1 MPKAKV
7 NGVEL
12 NYEVHGDGYP
22 LVLAHGYT
30 ASLQMWADQ
39 IPAFAKKYRVLVYD
53 SRGHGGSEAPTDLT
67 QYDLWTCVEDQR
79 ALMDHLGIAEAYV
92 GGLSMGGMIA
102 MRFALKYPQ
111 RLRALLLCDTE
122 PGLQG
127 PHRQWLNALYGSSEG
142 LVRSEGVGGWLKRTW
157 PLLAQAFPPQDQLP
171 AGVRRHIEGLER
183 MSADGFLG
191 GAQALRQQDNVL
203 ERLSEIRVP
212 TLIIV
217 GDQDL
222 FLGPSRAMRERI
234 AGSQFVLIRNSLHGT
249 CVWQPEAFTKAVLD
263 FLALVDAG
271 QPVAGERVL

>member
-22 LVLAHGYT
+22 LVLAHGFT
-30 ASLQMWADQ
+30 ASMDMWDEQM
-39 IPAFAKKYRVLVYD
+39 PAFAKKYRVVVCD
-53 SRGHGGSEAPTDLT
+53 SRGHGASEAPGDLA

-79 ALMDHLGIAEAYV
+79 ALMDHLDIREAYV

-102 MRFALKYPQ
+102 MRFALKYPE
-111 RLRALLLCDTE
+111 RVRALLLCDTG

-127 PHRQWLNALYGSSEG
+127 AHRHWFDALYGSAQD
-142 LVRSEGVGGWLKRTW
+142 LIRTEGVGAWLKRMW
-157 PLLAQAFPPQDQLP
+157 PVLAQAFPPQGQLP
-171 AGVRRHIEGLER
+171 AGVRRHLEGLER

-191 GAQALRQQDNVL
+191 GAQALRDQDNVL

-222 FLGPSRAMRERI
+222 LLADSRAMQQRI
-234 AGSQFVLIRNSLHGT
+234 AGNQFVLVRDSLHGSA
-249 CVWQPEAFTKAVLD
+249 VWQPELFTKAVLD

>member
-1 MPKAKV
+1 MPKAEV

-22 LVLAHGYT
+22 LVLAHGFT

-53 SRGHGGSEAPTDLT
+53 SRGHGASEGPTDLA

-111 RLRALLLCDTE
+111 RVRALLLCDTG

-127 PHRQWLNALYGSSEG
+127 AHRHWFNALYGSAQN
-142 LVRSEGVGGWLKRTW
+142 LIRTEGVGSWLKRMW
-157 PLLAQAFPPQDQLP
+157 PVLAQAFPPQGQLP
-171 AGVRRHIEGLER
+171 AGVRRHLEGLER
-183 MSADGFLG
+183 MNADGFLG
-191 GAQALRQQDNVL
+191 GAQALRDQDNVL
-203 ERLSEIRVP
+203 ERLGEIAVP

-217 GDQDL
+217 GDRDL
-222 FLGPSRAMRERI
+222 LLTDSRAMQKRI
-234 AGSQFVLIRNSLHGT
+234 TGNQFVLIRNSLHGSA
-249 CVWQPEAFTKAVLD
+249 VWQPEAFTRAVLD
-263 FLALVDAG
+263 FLGQVDAG

>member
-22 LVLAHGYT
+22 LVLAHGFT
-30 ASLQMWADQ
+30 SSLDMWGDQ
-39 IPAFAKKYRVLVYD
+39 IPAFAEKYRVVVYD
-53 SRGHGGSEAPTDLT
+53 IRGHGASEAPCDPTS
-67 QYDLWTCVEDQR
+67 YDLWTCVEDQR

-111 RLRALLLCDTE
+111 RVRALLLCDTG

-127 PHRQWLNALYGSSEG
+127 PHRHWFDALYGNASN
-142 LVRSEGVGGWLKRTW
+142 LVRTEGVGAWLKRMW
-157 PLLAQAFPPQDQLP
+157 PVLAQVFPPQGQLP
-171 AGVRRHIEGLER
+171 AGVRRHLEGLER

-191 GAQALRQQDNVL
+191 GAQALRDQDNVL

-217 GDQDL
+217 GEHDL
-222 FLGPSRAMRERI
+222 LLGDSRAMQQRI
-234 AGSQFVLIRNSLHGT
+234 AENRFALIRNSLHGT
-249 CVWQPEAFTKAVLD
+249 AVWQPEAFTTAVRD
-263 FLALVDAG
+263 FLALVDTG
-271 QPVAGERVL
+271 QPAAGERVL

>member
-1 MPKAKV
+1 MPRAKV

-22 LVLAHGYT
+22 LVLAHGFT
-30 ASLQMWADQ
+30 ASMDMWDDQ
-39 IPAFAKKYRVLVYD
+39 IPAFAKKYRVVVYD
-53 SRGHGGSEAPTDLT
+53 SRGHGASEAPADLA

-79 ALMDHLGIAEAYV
+79 ALMDRLDIREAYV

-102 MRFALKYPQ
+102 MRFALKYPE
-111 RLRALLLCDTE
+111 RVRALLLCDTG

-127 PHRQWLNALYGSSEG
+127 PHRHWFDALYGSASN
-142 LVRSEGVGGWLKRTW
+142 LVRTEGVGAWLKRMW
-157 PLLAQAFPPQDQLP
+157 PVLAQAFPPQGQLP
-171 AGVRRHIEGLER
+171 AGVRRHLEGLEH

-191 GAQALRQQDNVL
+191 GAQALRDQESVL

-217 GDQDL
+217 GDRDL
-222 FLGPSRAMRERI
+222 LLGDSRAMQQRI
-234 AGSQFVLIRNSLHGT
+234 AGNRFVLIRNSLHGT
-249 CVWQPEAFTKAVLD
+249 AVWQPEAFATAVLD

>member
-1 MPKAKV
+1 MAKAKV

-12 NYEVHGDGYP
+12 NYEVHGDGYS
-22 LVLAHGYT
+22 LVLAHGFT
-30 ASLQMWADQ
+30 ASMEMWADE
-39 IPAFAKKYRVLVYD
+39 IPAFAKKYRVVIYD
-53 SRGHGGSEAPTDLT
+53 SRGHGESEAPSDLA

-79 ALMDHLGIAEAYV
+79 ALMDHLGIGEAYV

-111 RLRALLLCDTE
+111 RVRALLLCDTG

-127 PHRQWLNALYGSSEG
+127 PHRHWFDALYGSASN
-142 LVRSEGVGGWLKRTW
+142 LVRTEGAGAWLKRMW
-157 PLLAQAFPPQDQLP
+157 PVLAQVFPPEGQLP
-171 AGVRRHIEGLER
+171 AGVRRHLEGLER
-183 MSADGFLG
+183 MSGDGFLG
-191 GAQALRQQDNVL
+191 GAQALRDQESVL

-222 FLGPSRAMRERI
+222 LLADSRAMQQRI
-234 AGSQFVLIRNSLHGT
+234 AGNQFALIRNSLHGSA
-249 CVWQPEAFTKAVLD
+249 VWQPELFTKAVLD

-271 QPVAGERVL
+271 HPVAGERVL

>member
-1 MPKAKV
+1 MAKAKV

-39 IPAFAKKYRVLVYD
+39 IPAFAEKYRVVIYD
-53 SRGHGGSEAPTDLT
+53 SRGHGASEAPSDLA

-122 PGLQG
+122 PGLGG
-127 PHRQWLNALYGSSEG
+127 PHRQWLNALYGSAEP
-142 LVRSEGVGGWLKRTW
+142 LIRAEGVGGWLKRAW
-157 PLLAQAFPPQDQLP
+157 PLLAQAFPPQERLP
-171 AGVRRHIEGLER
+171 AGVRRHIEGLGR
-183 MSADGFLG
+183 MNGDGFLG
-191 GAQALRQQDNVL
+191 GAQALREQDNVL

-222 FLGPSRAMRERI
+222 FLGPSRIMQQRI
-234 AGSQFVLIRNSLHGT
+234 AGNQFVLIRNSLHGT
-249 CVWQPEAFTKAVLD
+249 AVWQPEAFTKAVLD
-263 FLALVDAG
+263 FLALVDTD

>member
-1 MPKAKV
+1 MSKAKV

-22 LVLAHGYT
+22 LVLAHGFT
-30 ASLQMWADQ
+30 ASIQMWADQ
-39 IPAFAKKYRVLVYD
+39 MPAFAKKYRVVVYD
-53 SRGHGGSEAPTDLT
+53 SRGHGASEAPSDLT

-79 ALMDHLGIAEAYV
+79 ALMDYLDIREAYV

-122 PGLQG
+122 PGLGG
-127 PHRQWLNALYGSSEG
+127 PHRQWLDALYGSADQ
-142 LVRSEGVGGWLKRTW
+142 VIRTEGVGGWLKRVW
-157 PLLAQAFPPQDQLP
+157 PVLAQAFPPQERLP
-171 AGVRRHIEGLER
+171 AGVRRHIEGLAR
-183 MSADGFLG
+183 MSPDGFLG
-191 GAQALRQQDNVL
+191 GAQALRQQDKVL

-217 GDQDL
+217 GEQDL
-222 FLGPSRAMRERI
+222 FVGPSRAMQQRI
-234 AGSQFVLIRNSLHGT
+234 AGSQFVLIRDSLHGT
-249 CVWQPEAFTKAVLD
+249 CVWQPEAFTRAVLD

>member
-7 NGVEL
+7 NSVEL

-30 ASLQMWADQ
+30 ASMQMWADQ
-39 IPAFAKKYRVLVYD
+39 IPAFAKKYRVVIYD
-53 SRGHGGSEAPTDLT
+53 SRGHGASDAPTDLS

-79 ALMDHLGIAEAYV
+79 ALMDHLGIGEAYV

-111 RLRALLLCDTE
+111 RVRALLLCDTE
-122 PGLQG
+122 PGLGG
-127 PHRQWLNALYGSSEG
+127 PHRQWLNALYGGSEE
-142 LVRSEGVGGWLKRTW
+142 LVRSEGVGGWLKRMW
-157 PLLAQAFPPQDQLP
+157 PLIAQAFPPEDQLP
-171 AGVRRHIEGLER
+171 PGARRHIEGLEH
-183 MSADGFLG
+183 MSPYGFLG
-191 GAQALRQQDNVL
+191 GAQALSQQDNVL

-222 FLGPSRAMRERI
+222 FLAPSRTMQQRI
-234 AGSQFVLIRNSLHGT
+234 AGNQFVLIHNSLHGT
-249 CVWQPEAFTKAVLD
+249 AVWQPQAFTTAVLD
-263 FLALVDAG
+263 FLAQVDAG
-271 QPVAGERVL
+271 QPVTGERVL

>member
-1 MPKAKV
+1 MPKARV
-7 NGVEL
+7 NGIEL
-12 NYEVHGDGYP
+12 SYEVHGDGYP

-39 IPAFAKKYRVLVYD
+39 IPAFAKKYRVVVYD
-53 SRGHGGSEAPTDLT
+53 SRGHGGSEAPSDLA

-79 ALMDHLGIAEAYV
+79 ALMDHLDIGEAYV

-111 RLRALLLCDTE
+111 RVRALLLCDTE
-122 PGLQG
+122 PGLGG
-127 PHRQWLNALYGSSEG
+127 PHRQWLDALYGGSEE
-142 LVRSEGVGGWLKRTW
+142 LVRTEGVGGWLKQMW
-157 PLLAQAFPPQDQLP
+157 PLVAQVFPPQGQLP

-183 MSADGFLG
+183 MSGDGFLG
-191 GAQALRQQDNVL
+191 GAQALREQDAVL
-203 ERLSEIRVP
+203 ERLTEIRVP

-222 FLGPSRAMRERI
+222 FLGPSRAMQQRI
-234 AGSQFVLIRNSLHGT
+234 AGSQFALIRDSLHGT
-249 CVWQPEAFTKAVLD
+249 AVWQPEAFTRAVLD
-263 FLALVDAG
+263 FLAQVDAE

>member
-22 LVLAHGYT
+22 LVLAHGFT
-30 ASLQMWADQ
+30 ASMEMWADE
-39 IPAFAKKYRVLVYD
+39 IPAFAKKYRVVIYD
-53 SRGHGGSEAPTDLT
+53 SRGHGESEAPSDLA

-79 ALMDHLGIAEAYV
+79 ALMDHLDIREAYV

-122 PGLQG
+122 PGLGG
-127 PHRQWLNALYGSSEG
+127 PHRQWLGALYGSAEP
-142 LVRSEGVGGWLKRTW
+142 LIRTEGVGGWLKRMW
-157 PLLAQAFPPQDQLP
+157 PLLAQAFPPQGRLP
-171 AGVRRHIEGLER
+171 AGVRRHLEGLVR
-183 MSADGFLG
+183 MNGDGFLG

-203 ERLSEIRVP
+203 ERLSEIHVP

-222 FLGPSRAMRERI
+222 FLGPSRIMEQRI
-234 AGSQFVLIRNSLHGT
+234 AGNQFVLIRNSLHGT
-249 CVWQPEAFTKAVLD
+249 AVWQPEAFTKAVLD